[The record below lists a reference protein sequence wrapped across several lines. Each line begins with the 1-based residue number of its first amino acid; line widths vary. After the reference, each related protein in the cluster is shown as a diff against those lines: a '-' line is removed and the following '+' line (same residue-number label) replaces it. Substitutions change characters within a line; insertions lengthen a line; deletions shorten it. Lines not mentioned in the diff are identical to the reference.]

1 MKRVLIIGRL
11 TANIPTANEI
21 AVKNVKIFPAT
32 NLAEVRSAFEKN
44 DRMDIV
50 IMGAGIELETRL
62 EIVKYVFTASDSTTV
77 HMKDLATGPEGFL
90 PFINDVLKGLV
101 SNQ

>member
-11 TANIPTANEI
+11 TANIPTENEI

-50 IMGAGIELETRL
+50 IMGAGIEL
-62 EIVKYVFTASDSTTV
+62 KYVFTASDSTTV